1 MAVKVM
7 PCVLKPFVPAKDL
20 PVSGIEVAF
29 SRAGGGRLDL
39 TYRATGLS
47 PDLRIPDPEKAERT
61 DELWRH
67 TCFEVFVQAVGQSG
81 YLEFNFS
88 PSSRWASY
96 RFDSYRQGMA
106 PADVVPG
113 LVVKRGHDD
122 LILTASLILP
132 DLADADW
139 RLALSAVVE
148 SVDGTCSYWAAA
160 HPPGKPDFHHPLSF
174 ALTLAGG

>member
-7 PCVLKPFVPAKDL
+7 RCALKPFTPGKGL
-20 PVSGIEVAF
+20 PVSGIEVDV
-29 SRAGGGRLDL
+29 SRSDGGRLDL
-39 TYRATGLS
+39 TYRAYGLT
-47 PDLRIPDPEKAERT
+47 PDLLLPDPQPCERT

-67 TCFEVFVQAVGQSG
+67 TCFEVFVQAAGEPG

-88 PSSRWASY
+88 PSTRWASY
-96 RFDSYRQGMA
+96 GFDGYRQGMA
-106 PADVVPG
+106 QAPVIPQMAARREGDS
-113 LVVKRGHDD
+113 LV
-122 LILTASLILP
+122 LTASLSLP
-132 DLADADW
+132 DLADRDW
-139 RLALSAVVE
+139 RLALSAVIE